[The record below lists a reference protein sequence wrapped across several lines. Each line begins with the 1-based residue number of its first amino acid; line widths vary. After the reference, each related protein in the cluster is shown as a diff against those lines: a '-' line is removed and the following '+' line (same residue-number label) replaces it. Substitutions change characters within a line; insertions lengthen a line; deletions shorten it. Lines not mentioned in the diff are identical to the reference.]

1 MKCHGLKWFACL
13 KKQSATLAN
22 KRFSAFSLIE
32 LIVAC
37 GVLAMLLVLISIA
50 IRQMAGGIKTS
61 SAKVDAFQSARTGFE
76 AVNRTLG
83 LATLNAYWD
92 YFDTDKKTRGT
103 NTNFTPSLYGRQS
116 DLHFLITNTAFS
128 TPSGLE
134 AVGHTAFFQAPLG
147 YFTNTSSANPPGSL
161 NPCGFFVAFGSDP
174 TKPDVP
180 GLIDRPRFRLYQWLP
195 SSDSMRVDSNLGRI
209 TNANW
214 ISPTNALHPLA
225 ENVIAFVIRVPSSE
239 DGVFSKSATKYGWDS
254 LTPWS
259 SVTQPSQM
267 HQLPPLVNVTLVAIE
282 EAAASRLAGNAS
294 TPAAAASALGVPNLS
309 SLFQNA
315 SSYED
320 DLNTLE
326 NGLSSK
332 GVPYRVFSSTVPLKG
347 SRWSP

>member
-1 MKCHGLKWFACL
+1 MRGRGLEWFASL
-13 KKQSATLAN
+13 KRQAATRVN
-22 KRFSAFSLIE
+22 RRFSAFSLIE
-32 LIVAC
+32 LIVAS
-37 GVLAMLLVLISIA
+37 GVLAMLLVLIAIA
-50 IRQMAGGIKTS
+50 IRQMAGGIRTS

-83 LATLNAYWD
+83 IATLNTYWD
-92 YFDTDKKTRGT
+92 YFDAGRQPRGT

-134 AVGHTAFFQAPLG
+134 AIGQTVFFQAPLG
-147 YFTNTSSANPPGSL
+147 YFTNTSTANPPGSL
-161 NPCGFFVAFGSDP
+161 NPCGFFVAFGNDP
-174 TKPDVP
+174 TKPNVP

-195 SSDSMRVDSNLGRI
+195 SSDSLRVDPNLGRI
-209 TNANW
+209 TNTGW

-225 ENVIAFVIRVPSSE
+225 ENVIAFVLRVPSSVA
-239 DGVFSKSATKYGWDS
+239 GGFSKAATNYWWNS

-259 SVTQPSQM
+259 SGIQPSQM
-267 HQLPPLVNVTLVAIE
+267 HQLPPLVNVTMVAVE
-282 EAAASRLAGNAS
+282 EAAANRLAGDAS
-294 TPAAAASALGVPNLS
+294 TPAAAASALGVPNLP

-315 SSYED
+315 SSYEG
-320 DLNTLE
+320 DLATLE